1 MKTIY
6 LDSDFRCHL
15 TDTGGLQAIE
25 TDVFDGKCDKYI
37 EGYRF
42 VPEGQTWTRDDGVQF
57 TGPMVS
63 PYKDY
68 DILAAYQEQYQEDET
83 AVEQAQVLQS
93 QMAELDAAYREG
105 VNSI

>member
-6 LDSDFRCHL
+6 LDFDFRCHS
-15 TDTGGLQAIE
+15 TDIGGLQAVE
-25 TDVFDGKCDKYI
+25 TEVFDGKCDKYI

-63 PYKDY
+63 PHKNY
-68 DILAAYQEQYQEDET
+68 DILAAYQEQYQSDGDL
-83 AVEQAQVLQS
+83 VEQAQVLQS
-93 QMAELDAAYREG
+93 QLSEMDAAYREG

>member
-6 LDSDFRCHL
+6 IDSDFMCHL
-15 TDTGGLQAIE
+15 TDADGLQAVE
-25 TDVFDGKCDKYI
+25 TDIFDGKCDRYI

-63 PYKDY
+63 PHKNY
-68 DILAAYQEQYQEDET
+68 DILAAYQEQYQSDGDL
-83 AVEQAQVLQS
+83 VEQAQVLQS
-93 QMAELDAAYREG
+93 QMAELDVAYREG

>member
-6 LDSDFRCHL
+6 IDSEFRCHL
-15 TDTGGLQAIE
+15 TDIGGLQAVE
-25 TDVFDGKCDKYI
+25 TEVFDGKCDKYI

-42 VPEGQTWTRDDGVQF
+42 VPEDQTWTRDDGVQF

>member
-6 LDSDFRCHL
+6 IDSEFRCHL
-15 TDTGGLQAIE
+15 TDIGGLQAVE
-25 TDVFDGKCDKYI
+25 TDVFDGKCDRYI

-42 VPEGQTWTRDDGVQF
+42 VPDGQTWTRDDGVQF

-63 PYKDY
+63 PHTNY
-68 DILAAYQEQYQEDET
+68 DILAAYQEQYQSDGDL
-83 AVEQAQVLQS
+83 VEQAQVLQS

>member
-1 MKTIY
+1 MTIY
-6 LDSDFRCHL
+6 LDPEFKCHL
-15 TDTGGLQAIE
+15 TDTGSLQAVE

-63 PYKDY
+63 PHTNY
-68 DILAAYQEQYQEDET
+68 DILAAYQEQYQSDVDL
-83 AVEQAQVLQS
+83 VEQAQVLQS
-93 QMAELDAAYREG
+93 QMAALDAAYREG

>member
-6 LDSDFRCHL
+6 LDSEFMCHA
-15 TDTGGLQAIE
+15 TDTGSLQAVE
-25 TDVFDGKCDKYI
+25 TEVFDGKCDKYI

-63 PYKDY
+63 PHEDY
-68 DILAAYQEQYQEDET
+68 DILAAYQEQYKEDET
-83 AVEQAQVLQS
+83 AVEQAQILQA
-93 QMAELDAAYREG
+93 QMIELDSSYREG

>member
-1 MKTIY
+1 MIIY
-6 LDSDFRCHL
+6 IDDNFKCYTSKND
-15 TDTGGLQAIE
+15 GLQPID
-25 TDVFDGKCDKYI
+25 TTVFDGKCAKYI

-57 TGPMVS
+57 IGPMVS

-68 DILAAYQEQYQEDET
+68 DILAAYQEQYKEDEN
-83 AVEQAQVLQS
+83 AVEQAQILQA
-93 QMAELDAAYREG
+93 QMTELDSSYREG

>member
-6 LDSDFRCHL
+6 LDSDVRCHL
-15 TDTGGLQAIE
+15 ADTGGLQAVE
-25 TDVFDGKCDKYI
+25 TEVFDGKCDNYI

-63 PYKDY
+63 PHKNY
-68 DILAAYQEQYQEDET
+68 DILAAYQEQYQSDRDL
-83 AVEQAQVLQS
+83 VEQAQVLQS

>member
-6 LDSDFRCHL
+6 LDSEFMCHV
-15 TDTGGLQAIE
+15 TDTGSLQAVE
-25 TDVFDGKCDKYI
+25 TEVFDGKCDKYI

-42 VPEGQTWTRDDGVQF
+42 VPEDQTWTRDDGVQF

-63 PYKDY
+63 PHKNY
-68 DILAAYQEQYQEDET
+68 DILAAYQEQYQSDEDL
-83 AVEQAQVLQS
+83 VEQAQVLQS
-93 QMAELDAAYREG
+93 QMAELDVAYREG

>member
-6 LDSDFRCHL
+6 IDHEFKCHL
-15 TDTGGLQAIE
+15 TDTGSLQAVE

-42 VPEGQTWTRDDGVQF
+42 VPEGQTWAREDGVQF

-63 PYKDY
+63 PHKDY

>member
-6 LDSDFRCHL
+6 IDSEFRCHL
-15 TDTGGLQAIE
+15 TDIGGLQAVE
-25 TDVFDGKCDKYI
+25 TEVFDGKCDKYI

-42 VPEGQTWTRDDGVQF
+42 VPEDQTWTRDDGVQF

-68 DILAAYQEQYQEDET
+68 DILAAYQEKYQEDET

>member
-6 LDSDFRCHL
+6 LDSEFMCHV
-15 TDTGGLQAIE
+15 TDTGSLQAIE
-25 TDVFDGKCDKYI
+25 TEVFDGKSDKYI

-42 VPEGQTWTRDDGVQF
+42 VPEDQTWTRDDGVQF

-68 DILAAYQEQYQEDET
+68 NILAAYQEQYQEDGEI
-83 AVEQAQVLQS
+83 VEQAQILRS
-93 QMAELDAAYREG
+93 QISEMDAAYREG

>member
-6 LDSDFRCHL
+6 IDSEFRCHL
-15 TDTGGLQAIE
+15 TDIGGLQAVE

-42 VPEGQTWTRDDGVQF
+42 VPDGQTWTRDDGVQF

-63 PYKDY
+63 PHKNY
-68 DILAAYQEQYQEDET
+68 DILSAYQEQYQEDGE
-83 AVEQAQVLQS
+83 AVEQAQILQS
-93 QMAELDAAYREG
+93 QMTELDAAYREG

>member
-1 MKTIY
+1 MLIY
-6 LDSDFRCHL
+6 LDSEFTCHL
-15 TDTGGLQAIE
+15 TDTGGLQAVE

-57 TGPMVS
+57 IGPMVS

-68 DILAAYQEQYQEDET
+68 DILAAYQEQYQSDGEM
-83 AVEQAQVLQS
+83 AEQAQVLQS
-93 QMAELDAAYREG
+93 QISELDAAYREG

>member
-6 LDSDFRCHL
+6 LDSEFTCHA
-15 TDTGGLQAIE
+15 TDTGSLQAVE
-25 TDVFDGKCDKYI
+25 TEVFDGKCDKYI

-42 VPEGQTWTRDDGVQF
+42 VPDGQTWTRNDGVQF

-63 PYKDY
+63 PYKNY
-68 DILAAYQEQYQEDET
+68 DILAAYQEQYQEDGE
-83 AVEQAQVLQS
+83 AVDQAQVLQS
-93 QMAELDAAYREG
+93 QMAELDVAYREG

>member
-15 TDTGGLQAIE
+15 TDTGSMQAVE

-57 TGPMVS
+57 AGPMVS
-63 PYKDY
+63 PHKNY
-68 DILAAYQEQYQEDET
+68 DILAAYQEQYQEDSE
-83 AVEQAQVLQS
+83 AVDQAQVLQS
-93 QMAELDAAYREG
+93 QMAELDASYREG

>member
-6 LDSDFRCHL
+6 LDSEFMCHA
-15 TDTGGLQAIE
+15 TDTGSLQAVE
-25 TDVFDGKCDKYI
+25 TEVFDGKCDKYI

-42 VPEGQTWTRDDGVQF
+42 VPDGQTWTRNDGVQF

-63 PYKDY
+63 PHKNY
-68 DILAAYQEQYQEDET
+68 DILAAYQEQYKEDGA

-93 QMAELDAAYREG
+93 QLSELDAAYREG

>member
-6 LDSDFRCHL
+6 IDSEFRCHL
-15 TDTGGLQAIE
+15 NDIGGLQAVE
-25 TDVFDGKCDKYI
+25 TEVFDGKCDKYI

-42 VPEGQTWTRDDGVQF
+42 IPDGQTWTRGDGVQF

-105 VNSI
+105 VNSV

>member
-6 LDSDFRCHL
+6 IDSEFRCHL
-15 TDTGGLQAIE
+15 TDIGGLQAVE

-42 VPEGQTWTRDDGVQF
+42 VPEGQIWTRDDGVQF
-57 TGPMVS
+57 TGQMVS

-68 DILAAYQEQYQEDET
+68 DILAAYQEQYQEDGE

-93 QMAELDAAYREG
+93 QMAELDVAYREG